1 VDKPFVLVGHSMA
14 APVTELVATA
24 RPDRAMG
31 LVLLS
36 PVPIAGTRLPDEA
49 IEAFRSLGDL
59 GAPEHRAAR
68 RQGAP
73 SAPDA
78 EVERMGTVAAR
89 ARPDVVRA
97 VADSWNNGHPAGER
111 PSAFSGPVLLLPGA
125 DDPLVTAEV
134 VASVVAPRFDSTRT
148 TVTEI
153 EKSGHW
159 PHVEHPSTVAAEI
172 DRFLIDNFATGT
184 VSAGRK
190 MGVEPRAGA
199 GIGEGRYGGS
209 RDEESKMTA
218 PSARPSGDAH
228 LTAPTRFVTANGTRF
243 AYRRFGAGTGTP
255 LVLLQH
261 FRGGMDH
268 WDPAVT
274 DGLAANR
281 SVILFNN
288 TGVAS
293 SSGQTPNTVEAQAD
307 DAATFIHALG
317 LTQVDVLGFSVGG
330 YVAQSL
336 TLRHRD
342 PVRRLVL
349 VGTKP
354 RAGDDTDRHPDV
366 NTVGTRNATVTL
378 EDIQFL
384 FFAPSPTSQ
393 AASKRYWE
401 RRLQRVVDTDPPTSK
416 QTMQA
421 QIEAIVDW
429 AQPHGEPLAELATIT
444 QPTLVVNGNHD
455 VMVPTINSY
464 VLAQHIPN
472 AELIIYPDSG
482 HGSLFQYPDL
492 FVAHVAR
499 FLDAMVAFT

>member
-1 VDKPFVLVGHSMA
+1 
-14 APVTELVATA
+14 
-24 RPDRAMG
+24 
-31 LVLLS
+31 
-36 PVPIAGTRLPDEA
+36 
-49 IEAFRSLGDL
+49 
-59 GAPEHRAAR
+59 
-68 RQGAP
+68 
-73 SAPDA
+73 
-78 EVERMGTVAAR
+78 
-89 ARPDVVRA
+89 
-97 VADSWNNGHPAGER
+97 
-111 PSAFSGPVLLLPGA
+111 
-125 DDPLVTAEV
+125 
-134 VASVVAPRFDSTRT
+134 
-148 TVTEI
+148 
-153 EKSGHW
+153 
-159 PHVEHPSTVAAEI
+159 
-172 DRFLIDNFATGT
+172 
-184 VSAGRK
+184 
-190 MGVEPRAGA
+190 
-199 GIGEGRYGGS
+199 
-209 RDEESKMTA
+209 MTA
-218 PSARPSGDAH
+218 PSAGPSTDSH

-243 AYRRFGAGTGTP
+243 AYRRFGSGTGTP

-307 DAATFIHALG
+307 DAATFIEAMRLP
-317 LTQVDVLGFSVGG
+317 QVDVLGFSVGG

-342 PVRRLVL
+342 LVRRLVL

-354 RAGDDTDRHPDV
+354 RAGDDKDRHPDV

-384 FFAPSPTSQ
+384 FFAPSPASQ
-393 AASKRYWE
+393 AASESYWA

-429 AQPHGEPLAELATIT
+429 ALPHGEPLAELATIT

-455 VMVPTINSY
+455 IMVPAVNSY

-492 FVAHVAR
+492 FVTHAAR
-499 FLDAMVAFT
+499 FLDARVAFT